1 MRKSNS
7 EVYLIETLLVVGWL
21 WWCCWW
27 DLSVK
32 ESLVMS
38 AVVLKLFENG

>member
-1 MRKSNS
+1 
-7 EVYLIETLLVVGWL
+7 VVVGWGG
-21 WWCCWW
+21 WWWGW